1 MQEIQFIT
9 FDAAGTLLAPYPS
22 VGWIY
27 ADTMRRHGVVA
38 EPEVIEEAFRLSFAS
53 KQDATREVISNP
65 RLYWKRIVTGTLVDF
80 CQEQELEL
88 VFDELW
94 ERFGRG
100 ESWRLLDKV
109 RPTLEKLRDQERRMA
124 VLSNNDSR
132 LHQVLDDLNIGSFFE
147 HVFVSSE
154 LGCGKPDPKVF
165 RSVEEVTGLPSNAF
179 LHIGD
184 DPARDADAAR
194 KAGWQAILL
203 TEGRGPGLRAQ
214 DISQLPELLE
224 TLAA

>member
-9 FDAAGTLLAPYPS
+9 FDAAGTLLVPHPS

-27 ADTMRRHGVVA
+27 TDTMRRHGVEA
-38 EPEVIEEAFRLSFAS
+38 EPEVIEKAFWSAFAS
-53 KQDATREVISNP
+53 KQDTSREVISNP
-65 RLYWKRIVTGTLVDF
+65 RIYWKRIVSGALADF
-80 CQEQELEL
+80 CPSRKLEL
-88 VFDELW
+88 IFDELW

-109 RPTLEKLRDQERRMA
+109 RPTLETLKGQERRMA

-132 LHQVLDDLNIGSFFE
+132 LHKVLEDLGIGSFFE

-165 RSVEEVTGLPSNAF
+165 RSVEEVTGLRSNAF

-184 DPARDADAAR
+184 DPVRDADAAR
-194 KAGWQAILL
+194 KAGWEAILL
-203 TEGRGPGLRAQ
+203 TKESGPGLRARE
-214 DISQLPELLE
+214 ISQLPDLLE